1 MQQQLYQVVVVV
13 EADIVGLEVAMHHGH
28 GGSVFN
34 RRYSIAVEVLD
45 RDRQPGGQKQGKG

>member
-45 RDRQPGGQKQGKG
+45 RDRQPGGQKIG

>member
-28 GGSVFN
+28 EGSVFN
-34 RRYSIAVEVLD
+34 RRAVEVLD
-45 RDRQPGGQKQGKG
+45 RDRQPGGQKIG